1 MARKSSEERREE
13 ITSALLRTMARH
25 GYAKATIS
33 RIAEEADLTPGLV
46 HYHFAS
52 KQEILLELI
61 DGLVRR
67 EQAGIAETLQTAAKP
82 PEKLRR
88 LIDAI
93 LATGESARPDAVAAW
108 VAVAAEALRQPE
120 VREAFAGALA
130 ALSNAFQTVIED
142 GVDAGVFQPIDE
154 LDVEA
159 GAAALTATVHGYF
172 TLAATAPDVIPS
184 GTAAEAT
191 WQMARGLLGLRE
203 SEEDLA

>member
-1 MARKSSEERREE
+1 
-13 ITSALLRTMARH
+13 MARH

-33 RIAEEADLTPGLV
+33 RIAEEAALTPGLV

-67 EQAGIAETLQTAAKP
+67 EQAGTAETLQTASKP
-82 PEKLRR
+82 PEKLRM

-130 ALSNAFQTVIED
+130 ALSNAFQTVIEE
-142 GVDAGVFQPIDE
+142 GVDTGLFQPKDE
-154 LDVEA
+154 LDVAA

-191 WQMARGLLGLRE
+191 WQMARGLLGVRE
-203 SEEDLA
+203 SEENLA